1 MHGIQ
6 GLQITRVRTT
16 PVNVPM
22 ADSYSFSVGKVG
34 GTTKI
39 IVEVETNAGIEGV
52 GETYPVWTQSLIDKV
67 IAPRLI
73 EENPF
78 NLERITSK
86 CLPTNANSSLPYV
99 DVYHLLAFGG
109 VEMALWDVAGKVCE
123 VPAAMLMGGVYRNK
137 VAFCEYIFA
146 QHQQNEEDDGL
157 IENVVKY
164 CKNSVTDHHS
174 PVLEMKVGVLQ
185 PRKDVEMV
193 KRVREAVGEGVTLR
207 VDANCAWTESTAL
220 RTIRG
225 FENSSVG
232 NVEEP
237 CRTLEANGR
246 VRSSVHIPIS
256 VHSTR
261 VSEVAK
267 HGLDVAVVNPLS
279 IGGFRRLKQQAAI
292 AEDAGL
298 DMWLHSRAELGF
310 ATAAYIQ
317 FLASTRYTILPSQS
331 LIRPTKDFLTKEGK
345 PEFENGFMSLPDAP
359 GLGVTLDHGKLDKY
373 NQLFEEEG
381 EYEWLS
387 GTGQSPP
394 FY

>member
-1 MHGIQ
+1 MSNAY
-6 GLQITRVRTT
+6 T
-16 PVNVPM
+16 
-22 ADSYSFSVGKVG
+22 FSVGKLG

-39 IVEVETNAGIEGV
+39 IVEVETNAGIVGV
-52 GETYPVWTQSLIDKV
+52 GETYPVWTRSLIEEV

-73 EENPF
+73 GENPF
-78 NLERITSK
+78 NLERIASK
-86 CLPTNANSSLPYV
+86 CLPTNANPSLPYV
-99 DVYHLLAFGG
+99 DAFHLLGFGG
-109 VEMALWDVAGKVCE
+109 VEMALWDVAGKACD
-123 VPAAMLMGGVYRNK
+123 VPAAMLMGGVYRDK
-137 VAFCEYIFA
+137 IAFCEYVFA
-146 QHQQNEEDDGL
+146 EHQQNEDDDAF

-164 CKNSVTDHHS
+164 CKNSVTNHHS

-185 PRKDVEMV
+185 PRKDIEMV

-220 RTIRG
+220 RTVRE
-225 FENSSVG
+225 FENLSVG

-246 VRSSVHIPIS
+246 IRSSVNLPIS

-261 VSEVAK
+261 VSELAK
-267 HGLDVAVVNPLS
+267 YGLDVAVVNPLS
-279 IGGFRRLKQQAAI
+279 VGGFRRLKQQAAI
-292 AEDAGL
+292 AEDIGM

-310 ATAAYIQ
+310 ATAAYLQ
-317 FLASTRYTILPSQS
+317 FLASTRHTILPSQS
-331 LIRPTKDFLTKEGK
+331 LIRPTEDFLTKEGK
-345 PEFENGFMSLPDAP
+345 PQFENGFMSLPDAP

-381 EYEWLS
+381 EYEWLN
-387 GTGQSPP
+387 GTGRSPP